1 MTEPTPTMLPWFI
14 ALLALGLLA
23 TAGSGIY
30 VVLNG
35 TPVQAAE
42 VFCGMGLALM
52 VAATIGAVLT
62 R

>member
-1 MTEPTPTMLPWFI
+1 MLPWFI
-14 ALLALGLLA
+14 ALLVLGLLA

-30 VVLNG
+30 IVLNG

-42 VFCGMGLALM
+42 VLYGMGLALAF
-52 VAATIGAVLT
+52 AATIGAVLT

>member
-1 MTEPTPTMLPWFI
+1 MLPWFI
-14 ALLALGLLA
+14 ALLALGLLS

-35 TPVQAAE
+35 TPVQVAE
-42 VFCGMGLALM
+42 VFCGMGLALV